1 MIEYL
6 IYINFK
12 DLTKSPQVP
21 ICSTYNNALPDIMK
35 LRNENTSVRPKFE
48 ISKVYD
54 IKDAK
59 IKES

>member
-1 MIEYL
+1 MHWL
-6 IYINFK
+6 AG
-12 DLTKSPQVP
+12 TQSQVP